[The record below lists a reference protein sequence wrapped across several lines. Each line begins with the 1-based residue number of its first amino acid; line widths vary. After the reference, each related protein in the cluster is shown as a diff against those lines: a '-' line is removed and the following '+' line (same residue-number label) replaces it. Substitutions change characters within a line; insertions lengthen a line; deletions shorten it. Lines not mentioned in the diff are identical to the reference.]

1 VSDEEII
8 ERLMFSMINEGALI
22 LEEGIAM
29 RSSDIRCCVRSWLW
43 HAEIPRCGPMR
54 YADTVGLSNVVAA
67 MEKYRERYGDMYWTP
82 APLLKRLAE
91 EGGSFSD

>member
-1 VSDEEII
+1 
-8 ERLMFSMINEGALI
+8 
-22 LEEGIAM
+22 
-29 RSSDIRCCVRSWLW
+29 
-43 HAEIPRCGPMR
+43 MR